1 MKKILWVILLYPF
14 LFINVNGQYG
24 TGFTPQYI
32 HSINV
37 GMMMSNYDKNTI
49 MAPGLTYRARL
60 NLMKFSF
67 RTSLSIEV
75 PLTIGYTLDPI
86 PSDDQIAYEIPVSVN
101 FNVGYGSAL
110 VTRRTFGGFLG
121 IGYAYNSISNEGY
134 NLVTDKPILFNATEG
149 IMFQA
154 GIRALMFGNYG
165 FTAGG
170 YTILGSEDNVV
181 FGVRAGV
188 IFNLLE

>member
-1 MKKILWVILLYPF
+1 MKKILLVILLVPL
-14 LFINVNGQYG
+14 LFSNVKAQYG

-32 HSINV
+32 HSINATL
-37 GMMMSNYDKNTI
+37 MMSNYDKNTI

-67 RTSLSIEV
+67 RTTLSIEV
-75 PLTIGYTLDPI
+75 PLSIGYTLDPL
-86 PSDDQIAYEIPVSVN
+86 PGDDQIAYEIPISVN

-110 VTRRTFGGFLG
+110 VTRKTFGGYLG
-121 IGYAYNSISNEGY
+121 IGYAFNSISNQGF
-134 NLVTDKPILFNATEG
+134 NIVTNKATVFDATQG
-149 IMFQA
+149 LMFQA
-154 GIRALMFGNYG
+154 GVRALMFGNYG

-170 YTILGSEDNVV
+170 YTIIGSEDNFV

-188 IFNLLE
+188 IFNLLQ

>member
-1 MKKILWVILLYPF
+1 MKKILLVILLVPL
-14 LFINVNGQYG
+14 LFSNVKAQYG

-32 HSINV
+32 HSINATL
-37 GMMMSNYDKNTI
+37 MMSNYDKNTI

-67 RTSLSIEV
+67 RTTLSIEV
-75 PLTIGYTLDPI
+75 PLSIGYTLDPL
-86 PSDDQIAYEIPVSVN
+86 PGDDQIAYEIPISVN

-110 VTRRTFGGFLG
+110 VTRKTFGGYLG
-121 IGYAYNSISNEGY
+121 IGYAFNSISNQGY
-134 NLVTDKPILFNATEG
+134 NIVTDKVTVFDATQG
-149 IMFQA
+149 LMFQA
-154 GIRALMFGNYG
+154 GVRALMFGNYG

-170 YTILGSEDNVV
+170 YTIIGSEDNFV

-188 IFNLLE
+188 IFNLLQ

>member
-1 MKKILWVILLYPF
+1 MKKILWVILLYPL
-14 LFINVNGQYG
+14 LFTNVNGQYG
-24 TGFTPQYI
+24 SGFAPQYI
-32 HSINV
+32 HSINA

-49 MAPGLTYRARL
+49 MAPGITYRARL

-67 RTSLSIEV
+67 RTALSIEV

-86 PSDDQIAYEIPVSVN
+86 PSDDQIAYEIPFSFN

-121 IGYAYNSISNEGY
+121 IGYAFNSISNEGY
-134 NLVTDKPILFNATEG
+134 DEVNEKQVLKNSTQG
-149 IMFQA
+149 IMIQA
-154 GIRALMFGNYG
+154 GVRALMFGNYG